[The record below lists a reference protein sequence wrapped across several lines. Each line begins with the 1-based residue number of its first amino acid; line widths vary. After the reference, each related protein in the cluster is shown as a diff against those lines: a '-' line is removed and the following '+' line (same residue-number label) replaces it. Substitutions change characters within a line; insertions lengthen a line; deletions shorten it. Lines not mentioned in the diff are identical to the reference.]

1 MRLTPKIIREKLERE
16 FETDLTSKTRK
27 RTLVYQRTIAFKL
40 CRVFTSYSLQEI
52 GTEFKKDHATVMHSL
67 AQFDI
72 HKDSYY
78 FVNYMKIYNR
88 YKENFDKL
96 KQSKG
101 SLAFMS
107 EIEEVNELKRAFIQE
122 KLKIERDLNVYYSAK
137 LSKLQK
143 KIDIYEK
150 HSFFDKMVTLPEDEF
165 LELKERINA
174 FLVMN
179 GMNYQRRIKRLK
191 KQLEC

>member
-1 MRLTPKIIREKLERE
+1 MFFKIG
-16 FETDLTSKTRK
+16 
-27 RTLVYQRTIAFKL
+27 V
-40 CRVFTSYSLQEI
+40 
-52 GTEFKKDHATVMHSL
+52 
-67 AQFDI
+67 
-72 HKDSYY
+72 
-78 FVNYMKIYNR
+78 
-88 YKENFDKL
+88 
-96 KQSKG
+96 
-101 SLAFMS
+101 
-107 EIEEVNELKRAFIQE
+107 
-122 KLKIERDLNVYYSAK
+122 K